1 VFFRIGRAKLSAVTA
16 NLAEIEDV
24 LLRGFELPVIADVL
38 PPAPRSFLG
47 KLLSPATL
55 ASLLGARE
63 ALRRSGLADDDVAFL
78 ILSRTVDKCSHS
90 QTDGIYKAPTTVKTA
105 IAPAAACTEILRMIR
120 EDLGGLAFDDGIRR
134 CEYLEHSSESMPDI
148 PTGSVSIVVTSPP
161 YLNNFDY
168 AEMTR
173 MLLYFWG
180 IANSWREIS
189 ERVRAK
195 LVINTTTAIPARGDS
210 RDFRAGV
217 PALLHV
223 ELDALASR
231 LAELRKV
238 KAGKKPYDSLVYPYF
253 SQLTSVLRECFRC
266 LRRGAEIHVMVA
278 DAALYGVHVRTPQIL
293 AILLK
298 ELGFGKTKCELVR
311 RRGHRW
317 ILAKREG
324 SAEGLGEYHVS
335 AVR

>member
-1 VFFRIGRAKLSAVTA
+1 
-16 NLAEIEDV
+16 
-24 LLRGFELPVIADVL
+24 
-38 PPAPRSFLG
+38 
-47 KLLSPATL
+47 
-55 ASLLGARE
+55 
-63 ALRRSGLADDDVAFL
+63 
-78 ILSRTVDKCSHS
+78 
-90 QTDGIYKAPTTVKTA
+90 VKTA
-105 IAPAAACTEILRMIR
+105 VAPGAACTEILRMIR
-120 EDLGGLAFDDGIRR
+120 EDLGGLAFHDDIRR
-134 CEYLEHSSESMPDI
+134 YQYFEQSSENMSDI
-148 PTGSVSIVVTSPP
+148 ATGSVSVVVTSPP

-195 LVINTTTAIPARGDS
+195 LVINTTTAIPPRGADS
-210 RDFRAGV
+210 RDFKTGV
-217 PALLHV
+217 PFLLHV

-231 LAELRKV
+231 LAELRKI

-266 LRRGAEIHVMVA
+266 LRPGAEIHVMVA
-278 DAALYGVHVRTPQIL
+278 DAALYGVHVRTPQII
-293 AILLK
+293 ATLLK
-298 ELGFGKTKCELVR
+298 ELGFAKTKCELVR